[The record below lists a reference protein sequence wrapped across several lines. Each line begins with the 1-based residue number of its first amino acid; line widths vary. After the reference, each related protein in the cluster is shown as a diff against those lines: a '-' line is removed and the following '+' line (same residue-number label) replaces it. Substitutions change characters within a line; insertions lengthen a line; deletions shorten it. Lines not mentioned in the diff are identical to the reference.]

1 MFFFFIFF
9 KITNKAPIRQ
19 ILHKVSLSCVAF
31 KENSSYAV
39 TQLGVYD
46 KTDDGV
52 FIHINS
58 LTPSELQS
66 LY

>member
-1 MFFFFIFF
+1 MQVVHRI
-9 KITNKAPIRQ
+9 
-19 ILHKVSLSCVAF
+19 SL
-31 KENSSYAV
+31 ENPSYAV

-46 KTDDGV
+46 TDDGV
-52 FIHINS
+52 FVHITS